1 MGPWHTQII
10 VPVAHFFFSKK
21 APELGPMPITS
32 GCCIVVM
39 LDMSG
44 RCTEVTTM
52 QHPLV
57 IGIGPSSGA
66 FFEKKK

>member
-1 MGPWHTQII
+1 
-10 VPVAHFFFSKK
+10 
-21 APELGPMPITS
+21 
-32 GCCIVVM
+32 M

-57 IGIGPSSGA
+57 IGIGPGSGA
-66 FFEKKK
+66 FLEKKK